1 MLIRPLP
8 LSVFS
13 LSILYKFV
21 YELVVQ
27 FFPSLQWLLLS
38 RNYSRSKSVKYII
51 PTFNKLHPP
60 NLIPPLFTLLHL
72 TEPKP
77 LHPHNHNVN
86 LDSDSDSD
94 SVSVSVSSLSTPIF
108 PSFPFGF
115 SLNPISSTG
124 FVPFVASDTPMM
136 IWADSV
142 KKKRKREMNKHK

>member
-1 MLIRPLP
+1 M
-8 LSVFS
+8 VS
-13 LSILYKFV
+13 L
-21 YELVVQ
+21 VQ
-27 FFPSLQWLLLS
+27 KLLT
-38 RNYSRSKSVKYII
+38 KQSVKYII
-51 PTFNKLHPP
+51 PTFNKLHPS
-60 NLIPPLFTLLHL
+60 NLIPPLFTLPHL

-94 SVSVSVSSLSTPIF
+94 SVSSLSTPIF

-124 FVPFVASDTPMM
+124 FVPFVSSDTPMM

-142 KKKRKREMNKHK
+142 KKKKRKRKMNKHK